1 MKFSFTLPTIL
12 TLFRLIFSLFFLPV
26 ILVNFIPYNSL
37 TINCVLTI
45 IFILVA
51 ITDLLDGYF
60 ARKLGLESEMG
71 KVLDPIA
78 DKFMF
83 YSTLVALLAVDRIF
97 YFWVIIFIGREFFIM
112 GLRTVALQNGFSV
125 SVSFL
130 GKLKTVFQL
139 SYLALVIFNP
149 TLLANPYS
157 TALIVVQNSML
168 ALALALTIASA
179 YNYYLTCIEMYRMR
193 IVKDGD

>member
-1 MKFSFTLPTIL
+1 
-12 TLFRLIFSLFFLPV
+12 
-26 ILVNFIPYNSL
+26 
-37 TINCVLTI
+37 
-45 IFILVA
+45 
-51 ITDLLDGYF
+51 
-60 ARKLGLESEMG
+60 
-71 KVLDPIA
+71 
-78 DKFMF
+78 MF